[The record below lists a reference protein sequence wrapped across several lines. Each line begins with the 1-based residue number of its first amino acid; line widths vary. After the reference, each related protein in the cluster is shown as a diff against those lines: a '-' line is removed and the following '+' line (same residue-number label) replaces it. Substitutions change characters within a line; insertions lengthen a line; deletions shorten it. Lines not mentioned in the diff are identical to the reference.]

1 MSHAS
6 WGPEYPADR
15 IRDALGRAG
24 LTARDLGG
32 ARLAEETASRIADG
46 MVVGWYQGR
55 CEWGPRAL
63 GNRSIVA
70 DPRRPDMKD
79 ILNGRIKHR
88 EPFRP
93 FAPSV
98 LEEATGDWFEN
109 DYPSPFMLMAYPV
122 IPEKRDLIPATTHV
136 DGTARLQTVNR
147 DHSPDYWE
155 LINAFGKATGVPIL
169 LNTSLN
175 ENEPI
180 VNTPEEAIEVFLRTK
195 MDVLA
200 IGPYL
205 VERNGERTTQT
216 KESQMRS
223 K

>member
-1 MSHAS
+1 
-6 WGPEYPADR
+6 
-15 IRDALGRAG
+15 
-24 LTARDLGG
+24 
-32 ARLAEETASRIADG
+32 
-46 MVVGWYQGR
+46 
-55 CEWGPRAL
+55 
-63 GNRSIVA
+63 
-70 DPRRPDMKD
+70 MKD

-205 VERNGERTTQT
+205 VERNGERTTQ
-216 KESQMRS
+216 KRESQMRS
-223 K
+223 T

>member
-1 MSHAS
+1 
-6 WGPEYPADR
+6 
-15 IRDALGRAG
+15 
-24 LTARDLGG
+24 
-32 ARLAEETASRIADG
+32 
-46 MVVGWYQGR
+46 
-55 CEWGPRAL
+55 
-63 GNRSIVA
+63 
-70 DPRRPDMKD
+70 MKD

-98 LEEATGDWFEN
+98 LEEATGDWFER

-122 IPEKRDLIPATTHV
+122 IPEKRRLIPATTHV

-180 VNTPEEAIEVFLRTK
+180 VNTPEEARREVNDLAGSGP
-195 MDVLA
+195 DVVK
-200 IGPYL
+200 IVYDH
-205 VERNGERTTQT
+205 Q
-216 KESQMRS
+216 
-223 K
+223 

>member
-1 MSHAS
+1 
-6 WGPEYPADR
+6 
-15 IRDALGRAG
+15 
-24 LTARDLGG
+24 
-32 ARLAEETASRIADG
+32 
-46 MVVGWYQGR
+46 
-55 CEWGPRAL
+55 
-63 GNRSIVA
+63 
-70 DPRRPDMKD
+70 MKD

-205 VERNGERTTQT
+205 VERNGERTTQK

-223 K
+223 M

>member
-1 MSHAS
+1 
-6 WGPEYPADR
+6 
-15 IRDALGRAG
+15 
-24 LTARDLGG
+24 
-32 ARLAEETASRIADG
+32 
-46 MVVGWYQGR
+46 
-55 CEWGPRAL
+55 
-63 GNRSIVA
+63 
-70 DPRRPDMKD
+70 MKD

-98 LEEATGDWFEN
+98 LEEATGDWFER

-122 IPEKRDLIPATTHV
+122 IPEKRGLIPATTHV

-195 MDVLA
+195 IDVLA

-205 VERNGERTTQT
+205 VERNGERTTQN

-223 K
+223 M

>member
-1 MSHAS
+1 
-6 WGPEYPADR
+6 
-15 IRDALGRAG
+15 
-24 LTARDLGG
+24 
-32 ARLAEETASRIADG
+32 
-46 MVVGWYQGR
+46 
-55 CEWGPRAL
+55 
-63 GNRSIVA
+63 
-70 DPRRPDMKD
+70 MKD

-98 LEEATGDWFEN
+98 LEEATGDWFEG

-136 DGTARLQTVNR
+136 DGSARLQTVNR

-155 LINAFGKATGVPIL
+155 LINAFGKATGVPVL

-205 VERNGERTTQT
+205 VERNGERTTQK

-223 K
+223 T